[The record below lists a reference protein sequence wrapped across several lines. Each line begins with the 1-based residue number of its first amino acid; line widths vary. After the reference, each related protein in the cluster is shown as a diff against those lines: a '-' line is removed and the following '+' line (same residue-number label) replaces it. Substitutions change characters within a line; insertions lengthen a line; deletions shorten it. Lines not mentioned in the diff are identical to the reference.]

1 MSARPWDT
9 HVVIHYGETGLKAGN
24 RPRFETALA
33 VNIRRRV
40 AEKVRRAG
48 GRLVLSLLPDSDR
61 NRIRAALEETFGI
74 ANFAFAARVP
84 LDPEAIQDKAL
95 EIAQGAPPG
104 SFKIAAR
111 RANKRFPLTS
121 EQINRQVGAAVAAL
135 GRPVRLTDPD
145 LTIHVE
151 VAFDAAYLYTEVLLG
166 PGGLPVGVSG
176 RVLALI
182 SGGIDSPVA
191 ALLAMKRGCKCLVLH
206 FHNYSFY
213 EAAVRQKILDL
224 AAVLARFNGR
234 TKVLI
239 VPFLELQKAI
249 VHKVPADSRML
260 VYRRAMFRIAEIL
273 RRREGAKA
281 LVTGDNLAQ
290 VASQTLDN
298 LRVIYAV
305 APHPVI
311 APLMG
316 YDKNDVVQLARRFGT
331 YDISIRPYED
341 CCSAFVAR
349 HPQTRGR
356 LEEIEAWERE
366 IEMEP
371 LIARLVEQTETV
383 MVRPSGVERPVAAP
397 EQTPS
402 L

>member
-1 MSARPWDT
+1 M
-9 HVVIHYGETGLKAGN
+9 VIHYGETGLKAGN

-40 AEKVRRAG
+40 RELVRRVG
-48 GRLVLSLLPDSDR
+48 GRLTLALWADSDR
-61 NRIRAALEETFGI
+61 EQIRTALEETFGI

-84 LDPEAIQDKAL
+84 LDLAAIEKKAL

-104 SFKIAAR
+104 SFKISAR

-121 EQINRQVGAAVAAL
+121 EQINRQIGAAVAAL
-135 GRPVRLTDPD
+135 GRPVRLVDPD

-151 VAFDAAYLYTEVLLG
+151 VAFDAAYLYTDLLAG

-176 RVLALI
+176 RVVALI

-191 ALLAMKRGCKCLVLH
+191 ALLAMKRGCKCLLLH

-224 AAVLARFNGR
+224 ATVLARFNGR

-249 VHKVPADSRML
+249 VHKVPAEARML
-260 VYRRAMFRIAEIL
+260 VYRRAMFQIAEKL
-273 RRREGAKA
+273 REREGAKA
-281 LVTGDNLAQ
+281 FVTGDNLAQ

-298 LRVIYAV
+298 LRVIYAA
-305 APHPVI
+305 APRPVI

-316 YDKNDVVQLARRFGT
+316 YDKNEVVRLARRFGT

-349 HPQTRGR
+349 HPETRGR
-356 LEEIEAWERE
+356 LEEIEAWEQE
-366 IEMEP
+366 IEMAP
-371 LIARLVEQTETV
+371 LVARLVEQTETV
-383 MVRPSGVERPVAAP
+383 MVRPSGLERPIAAA